1 MVGESSDVGLVDRQT
16 LLTQEVL
23 NFALGLDILLVAGD
37 AGGLNGFHDPAL
49 LGVGQLVPGVEVDG
63 RPHGVNEVVGQGD
76 GFLHF
81 VELGGLDG
89 GQGIVLA
96 VNGAGLESEIQ
107 IVEANG
113 GRVRAHGLAEEH
125 PRVGVR
131 HAEVDALE
139 ILRGLD
145 LLVLREG
152 DLAGAEIE
160 RAEREDALLFGDL
173 LEHILADV
181 AVEDLGHVVI
191 ALENVAGGEHGDPGG
206 AVGQPGSGGVDHVDV
221 AVLERVVLGVLTV
234 QSTGIVA
241 LNGHVAAGDGLEG
254 LLEDLLSSA
263 VGIGG
268 DGSDGENEVD
278 RLADVVGRFFDGLG
292 RGVLGGSGGG
302 LLGRSGGLT
311 AGAERKQHDECEE
324 HGDEFLHF
332 VSSF

>member
-1 MVGESSDVGLVDRQT
+1 M
-16 LLTQEVL
+16 
-23 NFALGLDILLVAGD
+23 
-37 AGGLNGFHDPAL
+37 
-49 LGVGQLVPGVEVDG
+49 
-63 RPHGVNEVVGQGD
+63 
-76 GFLHF
+76 
-81 VELGGLDG
+81 
-89 GQGIVLA
+89 
-96 VNGAGLESEIQ
+96 
-107 IVEANG
+107 
-113 GRVRAHGLAEEH
+113 
-125 PRVGVR
+125 
-131 HAEVDALE
+131 
-139 ILRGLD
+139 
-145 LLVLREG
+145 
-152 DLAGAEIE
+152 
-160 RAEREDALLFGDL
+160 
-173 LEHILADV
+173 V

-234 QSTGIVA
+234 QRAGIVA

-263 VGIGG
+263 VGVGG

-278 RLADVVGRFFDGLG
+278 RLADVIGRFFDGLG

-332 VSSF
+332 FSSF